1 MRPPAP
7 RTSVQA
13 VFANP
18 EPVSDDDPSQVAPPV
33 AARPVRIHWTRRAAV
48 MAALGA
54 AACAP
59 PQPTIYGGPSTP
71 SGPAALW
78 PVPAPVR
85 TPPPADTA
93 PASPEASDAL
103 AHDAATAGGVR
114 DLSLTDVVDLALRNN
129 PATRESYAQARA
141 QANVYGAVRG
151 QLYPTVDGNVNFTRS
166 TTTSSGGSSGGTGG
180 TGGGTGGDSTSTG
193 GGGGGTGGAGGSGG
207 SGGSTTVTRTTLA
220 PSVSLTYLIFD
231 FGGRTASI
239 DAARERAIE
248 ASLAHNATVRDVV
261 LQVESALFSFL
272 ATRAL
277 REAQQVAVAEAQADL
292 AAAVERHRVGVSSIQ
307 EELQTRTALSQARL
321 QLQTLEANYFAA
333 RGNLAVAM
341 GLQANT
347 RFNIP
352 EVTASEAVAGVAAN
366 VDVLIARAVAAR
378 PELALARAE
387 ARALAAE
394 VRVAR
399 SAGYPAL
406 TLRSNANYT
415 RTLQPETGTSRGYSV
430 ALGVQIPIF
439 DGFARQY
446 DVRAARERYAAQ
458 LARVQGV
465 QQEISLQVFTA
476 YYALQA
482 ATARVHTS
490 TALLSD
496 AAQSATVAAGRYR
509 SGVGTI
515 VDVLLARS
523 ALATA
528 RAEAIQARWEWRT
541 ALVQLGHDTG
551 ALDLGGRPNILIG
564 TDTTGIT
571 P

>member
-13 VFANP
+13 VFSNP
-18 EPVSDDDPSQVAPPV
+18 EPVSDDDPSQAAPPS
-33 AARPVRIHWTRRAAV
+33 AARPIRIHRARRTAV
-48 MAALGA
+48 LAALVA

-59 PQPTIYGGPSTP
+59 PQPTIYGGPSAP
-71 SGPAALW
+71 AGPAALW

-85 TPPPADTA
+85 TPPPADAA
-93 PASPEASDAL
+93 PASPEAADAL

-114 DLSLTDVVDLALRNN
+114 DLSLTEVVDLALRNN
-129 PATRESYAQARA
+129 PATRESYALARA
-141 QANVYGAVRG
+141 QANVYGATRG

-166 TTTSSGGSSGGTGG
+166 ATTTSGGSSGGTGG
-180 TGGGTGGDSTSTG
+180 TGTGGDSTSTG
-193 GGGGGTGGAGGSGG
+193 GGTGGTGGSGGS

-231 FGGRTASI
+231 FGGRSGSI

-248 ASLAHNATVRDVV
+248 SSLSHNATVRDVV

-277 REAQQVAVAEAQADL
+277 REAQQVAVTEAQADL
-292 AAAVERHRVGVSSIQ
+292 AAAVERHRVGVASIQ

-321 QLQTLEANYFAA
+321 QLQTLEANYFSS

-366 VDVLIARAVAAR
+366 VDVLIARAVTAR

-406 TLRSNANYT
+406 TLRSNASYS
-415 RTLQPETGTSRGYSV
+415 RTFQPQSGTSRGYSI
-430 ALGVQIPIF
+430 ALGLQIPIF

-458 LARVQGV
+458 VARVQGV

-490 TALLSD
+490 TALLAD

-551 ALDLGGRPNILIG
+551 ALDLGGRPNLLIG
-564 TDTTGIT
+564 TDTTGT
-571 P
+571 AP